1 MRHKVWRNSR
11 TIDFLPGQYPRVSCI
26 GRFCNILEG
35 MQLDNNSAN
44 DFFPRAARSRVHSSV
59 ESSHRRASRTKM
71 PSSAGY
77 LLGAFVAAIA
87 LFLALWWMLIS
98 GGDEAP
104 WIPAGLAASVVL
116 LVVLSAREVVMRRAW
131 TRYLLDQGG
140 DRPKANSN
148 KKDFSGK
155 SHSTSALS
163 ATWRTIQTQSE
174 DADSSSNPESH
185 FDVFQLCRDYLSTT
199 DETLRSNNLPAEKRI
214 AIRAGQD
221 RIRSIQKHHLLTW
234 ARDSSRSLTYDAQQ
248 RARTSDKIEAANR
261 ALHCLESA
269 QKFYPD
275 EAELNESSV
284 AIREFIASVK
294 VAHWVELAERSAF
307 KGHYRRAIERYKD
320 ALFYLNRETV
330 KEDVRIPGAE
340 RIGREIEL
348 LQSRLRAKENDDE
361 TSHRERTHGQER
373 TAE

>member
-1 MRHKVWRNSR
+1 
-11 TIDFLPGQYPRVSCI
+11 
-26 GRFCNILEG
+26 
-35 MQLDNNSAN
+35 
-44 DFFPRAARSRVHSSV
+44 
-59 ESSHRRASRTKM
+59 M

-87 LFLALWWMLIS
+87 LFLALWWILIN

-131 TRYLLDQGG
+131 TRYLLEQGG
-140 DRPKANSN
+140 ERSTRPSSN
-148 KKDFSGK
+148 KKNFSSK
-155 SHSTSALS
+155 SHSTSVLS
-163 ATWRTIQTQSE
+163 ATWRAIQKQSE
-174 DADSSSNPESH
+174 EADSTSNPEAH
-185 FDVFQLCRDYLSTT
+185 FDVFQLCQDYLSTT
-199 DETLRSNNLPAEKRI
+199 DDTLRSENLPAEKRI

-221 RIRSIQKHHLLTW
+221 RIRAIQKHHLLTW
-234 ARDSSRSLTYDAQQ
+234 ARDSSRSLTYEAQQ

-269 QKFYPD
+269 QKFYP
-275 EAELNESSV
+275 EETELNESSV

-307 KGHYRRAIERYKD
+307 KGQYRRAIERYKD

-340 RIGREIEL
+340 RIGREIES
-348 LQSRLRAKENDDE
+348 LQSRLRAQKNKRE
-361 TSHRERTHGQER
+361 TSAGEKINSQER
-373 TAE
+373 SPE